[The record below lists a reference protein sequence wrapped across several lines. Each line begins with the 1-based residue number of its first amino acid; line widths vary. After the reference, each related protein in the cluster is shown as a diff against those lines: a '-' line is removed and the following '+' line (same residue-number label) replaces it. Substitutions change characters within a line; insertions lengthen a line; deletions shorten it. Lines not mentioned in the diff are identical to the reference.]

1 MNTQIYEEA
10 AEWLVDF
17 RTGDID
23 DEGRRRF
30 DAWARTSPEHL
41 RAYLELAALWDE
53 APKLDAKRE
62 FDTETLMARAT
73 AHTPVVAFA
82 GAAHAGA
89 VHAGAAHA
97 GAVQTG
103 AVHTGA
109 AHAGAADVAAEE
121 TASARRTPSGR
132 RMWLAAAVALFAVA
146 VGALV
151 SVRSFHGTTYR
162 TSIAEHRS
170 IVLEDGSTIELDA
183 GSAVRVRYAESLRAI
198 DLLRGQALFRVAKD
212 PGRPF
217 VVSSD
222 GVRVRAIGT
231 QFDVHKKRSGT
242 VVTVLEGS
250 VALLR
255 KGGSGMPEPT
265 VSSNAP
271 AAVSAPT
278 SKDRAGSLE
287 DSLVLSAGQQAVLNA
302 QSSSGALEA
311 DVTAATAW
319 TRRQFVFES
328 TPLGDVVE
336 EFNRHNRRR
345 LVLNDIALADFRI
358 TGVFSSTNS
367 DLLIR
372 FLRARPEILV
382 TETEREIQVS
392 RR

>member
-10 AEWLVDF
+10 AEWLVEF

-62 FDTETLMARAT
+62 FDTETLMARAS
-73 AHTPVVAFA
+73 ADTPVVVFA

-89 VHAGAAHA
+89 VH
-97 GAVQTG
+97 TG

-146 VGALV
+146 VGAFV
-151 SVRSFHGTTYR
+151 SMRSFHGTTYH

-170 IVLEDGSTIELDA
+170 IVLEDRSTIELDA

-212 PGRPF
+212 PERPF

-255 KGGSGMPEPT
+255 EGGSAIAEPSG
-265 VSSNAP
+265 SSDVP
-271 AAVSAPT
+271 DVSAPT

-311 DVTAATAW
+311 DMTAATAW
-319 TRRQFVFES
+319 KRRQFVFES
-328 TPLGDVVE
+328 TPLGDVAE
-336 EFNRHNRRR
+336 EFNRHSKRR
-345 LVLNDIALADFRI
+345 LVLNDVDLADFRI

>member
-10 AEWLVDF
+10 AEWLVEF

-73 AHTPVVAFA
+73 ANTPVVAFA
-82 GAAHAGA
+82 GAA
-89 VHAGAAHA
+89 HAGAAHA

-151 SVRSFHGTTYR
+151 SMRSFHGTTYR

>member
-1 MNTQIYEEA
+1 
-10 AEWLVDF
+10 
-17 RTGDID
+17 
-23 DEGRRRF
+23 
-30 DAWARTSPEHL
+30 
-41 RAYLELAALWDE
+41 
-53 APKLDAKRE
+53 
-62 FDTETLMARAT
+62 
-73 AHTPVVAFA
+73 
-82 GAAHAGA
+82 
-89 VHAGAAHA
+89 
-97 GAVQTG
+97 
-103 AVHTGA
+103 
-109 AHAGAADVAAEE
+109 
-121 TASARRTPSGR
+121 
-132 RMWLAAAVALFAVA
+132 
-146 VGALV
+146 
-151 SVRSFHGTTYR
+151 
-162 TSIAEHRS
+162 
-170 IVLEDGSTIELDA
+170 
-183 GSAVRVRYAESLRAI
+183 
-198 DLLRGQALFRVAKD
+198 
-212 PGRPF
+212 
-217 VVSSD
+217 
-222 GVRVRAIGT
+222 
-231 QFDVHKKRSGT
+231 
-242 VVTVLEGS
+242 
-250 VALLR
+250 
-255 KGGSGMPEPT
+255 MPEPT

>member
-73 AHTPVVAFA
+73 ADTPVVAF
-82 GAAHAGA
+82 
-89 VHAGAAHA
+89 A

-151 SVRSFHGTTYR
+151 SMRSFHGTTYR

-183 GSAVRVRYAESLRAI
+183 GSAVGVRYAEGLRAI

-328 TPLGDVVE
+328 TPLSDVAE

-345 LVLNDIALADFRI
+345 LVLSDVALADFRI